1 MDPMDDIVEPAPP
14 ELLTV
19 EEASK
24 VMRIGRQVR
33 VRNGVTPGSRTGWVW
48 DHATVVAS
56 KSTGLR

>member
-24 VMRIGRQVR
+24 VMRIGRQVPR
-33 VRNGVTPGSRTGWVW
+33 PVME
-48 DHATVVAS
+48 
-56 KSTGLR
+56 

>member
-24 VMRIGRQVR
+24 VMRIGRQVPR
-33 VRNGVTPGSRTGWVW
+33 PVITSPSR
-48 DHATVVAS
+48 
-56 KSTGLR
+56 